1 MFKGEVSGCRPATSL
16 KKGHIVDPLTF
27 HEISDRSLFSTNS
40 RTATSSK
47 WTLPYFENFVC
58 ILKQLLTFPVNIY
71 LFKADN
77 RNTRTRFIHCLK
89 SVRIRSYSGLHFR
102 IWTEYGEILP
112 ISPYLVRMLENADQN
127 NRYVNVQSWKNL
139 MRQSKEIKKNW
150 IGPKHFDICFCL
162 TFNCYDKS
170 FISEMETWQSRT
182 ASCTALLIPKQNYIK
197 MWCSIVL
204 FHKIFWKYM
213 SIIGDY
219 YNH

>member
-112 ISPYLVRMLENADQN
+112 ISPYLVRMRENADQN
-127 NRYVNVQSWKNL
+127 NRYGNVQSWKNL

-150 IGPKHFDICFCL
+150 TGPKYFDICFCL
-162 TFNCYDKS
+162 IFNCYDKS

-182 ASCTALLIPKQNYIK
+182 ASCTALLVPKQNYIK

-213 SIIGDY
+213 SIICDY